1 MSISRTKNV
10 NSRAGLLLAV
20 PMIALALSGCKT
32 TGSTPGTLLGDPA
45 SVGSTPKVHNPT
57 ANETA
62 KWAKR
67 WKAKPGDVSTTM
79 NYVARLR
86 AIGSNDRAVS
96 VLNDALK
103 ANPGSTLLRGELG
116 KQLAS
121 MGEFQKASVVL
132 QQAAARPD
140 ATWQIHSAKGV
151 VLDHLGRHGDAQTAY
166 KAALKKS
173 PGQITALN
181 NLGLSQAQ
189 AGDLKGAEKTL
200 REAYGTPTGREHSRL
215 RQNLAL
221 VLGLQGRFDE
231 AKTIVAADLPPQ
243 QVEQNMAYLRKMLS
257 QPNPWKKLSQMDKKK
272 T

>member
-1 MSISRTKNV
+1 MSISRNKAGKPC
-10 NSRAGLLLAV
+10 AGLLFALPV
-20 PMIALALSGCKT
+20 IALAVTGCKT
-32 TGSTPGTLLGDPA
+32 TGSTEGPLLGDPA
-45 SVGSTPKVHNPT
+45 SVGSTPRVHNPS
-57 ANETA
+57 AGDTA

-67 WKAKPGDVSTTM
+67 WKAKPGEVSTTM

-86 AIGSNDRAVS
+86 ALGSNDRAVS
-96 VLNDALK
+96 VLQDSVR
-103 ANPGSTLLRGELG
+103 ANPKSTILRGEYG

-121 MGEFQKASVVL
+121 MGKFQQASVVL
-132 QQAAARPD
+132 QQAAAQPD

-151 VLDHLGRHGDAQTAY
+151 VLDHLGRHADAQAAY
-166 KAALKKS
+166 QTALKKS
-173 PGQITALN
+173 PNQVTTLN

-189 AGDLKGAEKTL
+189 AGDLKSAEKTL
-200 REAYGTPTGREHSRL
+200 RQAYVTPTGQEHSRL

-221 VLGLQGRFDE
+221 VVGLQGRFDE
-231 AKTIVAADLPPQ
+231 AKTIVASDLPPQ